1 MIQRIFVD
9 ANVINDIYDEKRP
22 FHTASYTCLE
32 VCLKQ
37 AITLV
42 TSCDLVT
49 TIYYIT
55 CKTQGRAKALVAIEQ
70 IQTVFE
76 IAPFGNRELDAAVQ
90 LMQQDSDYQD
100 LEDTIQ
106 YILAQKAGCELILSN
121 DAKFVAKDLRIMNSE
136 SAKAFLLK
144 IV

>member
-1 MIQRIFVD
+1 MQRIFVD
-9 ANVINDIYDEKRP
+9 ANVINDIFDANRP
-22 FHTASYTCLE
+22 QHESSFTCLE
-32 VCLKQ
+32 ICLQ
-37 AITLV
+37 RGITLI

-55 CKTQGRAKALVAIEQ
+55 SKTQGKEKALQALEQ

-76 IAPFGNRELDAAVQ
+76 IAPFSNRELDAAIK

-106 YILAQKAGCELILSN
+106 YILAKSTGCEVILTN
-121 DAKFVAKDLRIMNSE
+121 DAKFVAKDLQVIS
-136 SAKAFLLK
+136 SAVLINDALL
-144 IV
+144 I